1 MMICIDEVREMCR
14 EALERGEDDAVGNG
28 RGFVV
33 TSVIREILESVKNE
47 GGLN

>member
-1 MMICIDEVREMCR
+1 MVSVDEVRAEFY
-14 EALERGEDDAVGNG
+14 EALKRGESGAVGNG